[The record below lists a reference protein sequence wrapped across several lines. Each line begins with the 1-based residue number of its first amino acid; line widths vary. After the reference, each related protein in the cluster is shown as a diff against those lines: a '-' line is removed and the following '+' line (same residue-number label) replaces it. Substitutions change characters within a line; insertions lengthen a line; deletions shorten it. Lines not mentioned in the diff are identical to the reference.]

1 MIDPD
6 DVLNARVLIVDDQ
19 EANVLL
25 LQRMLA
31 DAGYGRVYAT
41 QQPTQ
46 VAQLH
51 REHDYDLILLDW
63 HMPGMDGFQVL
74 QSLGNGGRANY
85 LPVIVLTA
93 SPQHKLRALQAG
105 AKDFI
110 SKPFDLVEVK
120 TRIHNMLEVR
130 LLYRRLAAHNQQL
143 ERAVDER
150 TAELRD
156 SQARYR
162 SLAAL
167 ATDWYWEQNQT
178 GSFTHVSGPVT
189 QLLGIGFSSFLGQVG
204 GSQELGWVEAER
216 VALHG
221 QIAARKPFLDF
232 AFCRIQQDGSKRHFR
247 VSGEPIFDDAGAYTG
262 YRGVGVEVY
271 PASPSSARPWR
282 AHQPNGAGSRATS
295 LGSSLP

>member
-1 MIDPD
+1 MIDANAIF
-6 DVLNARVLIVDDQ
+6 NARILIVDDQ
-19 EANVLL
+19 DANVLL
-25 LQRMLA
+25 LQRMLQE
-31 DAGYGRVYAT
+31 AGYTGVSST
-41 QQPTQ
+41 QQPAQ

-51 REHDYDLILLDW
+51 RDHEYDLILLDL
-63 HMPGMDGFQVL
+63 HMPEMEGFQVME
-74 QSLGNGGRANY
+74 SLGGTGAANY

-93 SPQHKLRALQAG
+93 SPNHKLRALQAG
-105 AKDFI
+105 ARDFI

-130 LLYRRLAAHNQQL
+130 LLYRQLERHNQQL

-189 QLLGIGFSSFLGQVG
+189 QMLGIGFTAFLGQVG
-204 GSQELGWVEAER
+204 GSQEMGWIEAER
-216 VALHG
+216 AALHA
-221 QIAARKPFLDF
+221 QIEARQPFLDF
-232 AFCRIQQDGSKRHFR
+232 AFCRIQRDGSKRHFR
-247 VSGEPIFDDAGAYTG
+247 VSGEPMFDEACGYTG
-262 YRGVGVEVY
+262 YRGVGVEVF
-271 PASPSSARPWR
+271 PASPSTPRPGR
-282 AHQPNGAGSRATS
+282 AHHLEGAGTWPTSTVTSSR
-295 LGSSLP
+295 